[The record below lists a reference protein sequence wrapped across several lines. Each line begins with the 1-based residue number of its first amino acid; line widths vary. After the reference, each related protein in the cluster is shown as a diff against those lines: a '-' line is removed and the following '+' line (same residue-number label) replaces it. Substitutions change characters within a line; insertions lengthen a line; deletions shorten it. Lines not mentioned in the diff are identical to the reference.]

1 MAKKPEDI
9 LFELDNQL
17 LNAVDTFNDGIPKM
31 QEQMLNKVIELTSE
45 LDRRNG
51 NIIVSVKNLRIIR
64 SIRKELTDAI
74 VNDDYT
80 KKVDDFVAAFE
91 KVQQTNDQYFAAIS
105 TSFSKRE
112 LYTEIRK
119 LAVEQTLEGLSA
131 AGIEGEVIV
140 PLADI
145 LSKNV
150 TQGGKYTDF
159 VGQVREYLTNTET
172 SKGAL
177 DRYAKTYTT
186 DSLYQFSANYNQTIT
201 EDLGFVWFQYAGDIQ
216 DTSREFCDEMVKA
229 RNNGCLKYIHISQF
243 DELLKGR
250 ICDKQVEINPRTKLP
265 NGFYNNTTTTN
276 FQTYRGGWNCRHRLT
291 AVPSAV
297 VPKSLR
303 ELYEK

>member
-9 LFELDNQL
+9 LYDLDHQL
-17 LNAVDTFNDGIPKM
+17 LKAVDSFNDGIPKM
-31 QEQMLNKVIELTSE
+31 QEEMLNRVIDLTSD
-45 LDRRNG
+45 LDRKNG
-51 NIIVSVKNLRIIR
+51 NIIVSVKNLKIIR
-64 SIRKELTDAI
+64 KIRKELTAAI

-80 KKVDDFVAAFE
+80 KKVDEFVDEFE
-91 KVQQTNDQYFAAIS
+91 KVQETNDLYFASIS
-105 TSFSKRE
+105 TAFAKKE
-112 LYTEIRK
+112 LYNEIRK

-131 AGIEGEVIV
+131 AGIEGEVII

-177 DRYAKTYTT
+177 DRYSKTYTT
-186 DSLYQFSANYNQTIT
+186 DALYQFSANYNQTIT

-229 RNNGCLKYIHISQF
+229 RNSGCLKYFHKSQF
-243 DELLKGR
+243 PELLKGR
-250 ICDKQVEINPRTKLP
+250 ICDKQVHINSKSDLP
-265 NGFYNNTTTTN
+265 DGFYKNTTTEN
-276 FQTYRGGWNCRHRLT
+276 FQTYRGGYNCRHRIT
-291 AVPSAV
+291 AVPSAI
-297 VPKSLR
+297 VPKKLR